1 MLEENE
7 YHVMRKT
14 VEKMLTVVEV
24 EAQKLEQLLN
34 ARHDITLTDLQQMV
48 NNVHAYVEQEILN

>member
-48 NNVHAYVEQEILN
+48 NNVHTYVEQEILN